1 MFEDPQKL
9 AGLFARANAVV
20 RPLLQSPLHSVVSG
34 RLMLL
39 DYKGKRTGKQYSFAV
54 GYFPWDDG
62 DVIVSSTA
70 NWPKAIGTAR
80 NVRLLIKRRWFAAQ
94 PTVIRESEQ
103 KAEILGKF
111 ARRNGP
117 KAAKGLMLGLP
128 GDRQPNR
135 QEQLDAAAKTT
146 IIRFALTAETGE

>member
-1 MFEDPQKL
+1 MGVLDDPQKL
-9 AGLFARANAVV
+9 ASFFARANAVV

-39 DYKGKRTGKQYSFAV
+39 DYTGGKTGKQYSFAV

-70 NWPKAIGTAR
+70 NWPKVMGTAR

-94 PTVIRESEQ
+94 PTGFPR
-103 KAEILGKF
+103 
-111 ARRNGP
+111 
-117 KAAKGLMLGLP
+117 
-128 GDRQPNR
+128 
-135 QEQLDAAAKTT
+135 
-146 IIRFALTAETGE
+146 